1 MSNED
6 FLFLLRGKEE
16 GRSKNISYTHE
27 TVTMNNREREKERER
42 EREREMREI
51 KRFFPMLFCRKYVPE
66 SRASIGN
73 FHQNK

>member
-42 EREREMREI
+42 DER
-51 KRFFPMLFCRKYVPE
+51 
-66 SRASIGN
+66 N
-73 FHQNK
+73 